1 MTKRKQTEEEAIM
14 SARAEILPEI
24 TAYRSVPDFAYGRI
38 KDIRIR
44 WALDEIGQPYR
55 TRLIGGIFED
65 KTPIYLADQ
74 PFGQVPVYREDDL
87 ILFETGSIL
96 IHVGEADARLLPR
109 DAKGRGRAI
118 SWMIAALNSVEP
130 MIQTLVVL
138 TVKGQG
144 ADWLAGAIEAAQP
157 LAEQRL
163 ARLSQALGNREW
175 LDDHFSIGDIVM
187 IDVLR
192 NASPRL
198 LASHPNLTAYVARGT
213 ARPAFQSAM
222 AAHLADCAVSEPL
235 PA

>member
-1 MTKRKQTEEEAIM
+1 MSVRPEA
-14 SARAEILPEI
+14 APEI

-38 KDIRIR
+38 KDIRVR

-55 TRLIGGIFED
+55 TRLIGCIFED
-65 KTPIYLADQ
+65 KGPTYLADQ
-74 PFGQVPVYREDDL
+74 PFGQVPVYKEGDL
-87 ILFETGSIL
+87 TLFETGSIL
-96 IHVGEADARLLPR
+96 IHIGEADARLLPR

-144 ADWLAGAIEAAQP
+144 TDWLVGAIEAAKP
-157 LAEQRL
+157 FAEQRL
-163 ARLSQALGNREW
+163 ARLSQALGDRDW
-175 LDDHFSIGDIVM
+175 LEDRFSIGDIVM

-192 NASPRL
+192 NANPEL
-198 LASHPNLTAYVARGT
+198 LAPHPNLTAYVARGK

-222 AAHLADCAVSEPL
+222 TAHLADCAVGEPQ

>member
-1 MTKRKQTEEEAIM
+1 M
-14 SARAEILPEI
+14 SARTEAMPEI

-38 KDIRIR
+38 KDVRVR

-65 KTPIYLADQ
+65 KAPAYLADQ
-74 PFGQVPVYREDDL
+74 PFGQVPVYKEGDL
-87 ILFETGSIL
+87 TLFETGAIL
-96 IHVGEADARLLPR
+96 IHIGEADARLLPR

-144 ADWLAGAIEAAQP
+144 TDWLAGAIEAAKP
-157 LAEQRL
+157 FAEQRL
-163 ARLSQALGNREW
+163 SRLSEALGERDW
-175 LDDHFSIGDIVM
+175 LEDHFSIGDIVM
-187 IDVLR
+187 VDVLR
-192 NASPRL
+192 NANPEL
-198 LASHPNLTAYVARGT
+198 LAPYPNLTAYVARGK
-213 ARPAFQSAM
+213 ARFAFQSAL
-222 AAHLADCAVSEPL
+222 AAHLADCAVGEPI

>member
-1 MTKRKQTEEEAIM
+1 M
-14 SARAEILPEI
+14 SARPEAPPEI

-38 KDIRIR
+38 KDIRVR

-65 KTPIYLADQ
+65 KAPTYLVDQ
-74 PFGQVPVYREDDL
+74 PFGQVPVYKEGDL
-87 ILFETGSIL
+87 TLFETGSIL
-96 IHVGEADARLLPR
+96 IHIGEADARLLPR

-144 ADWLAGAIEAAQP
+144 TDWLAGAIEAAKP
-157 LAEQRL
+157 FAEQRL
-163 ARLSQALGNREW
+163 SRLSQALGDRDW
-175 LDDHFSIGDIVM
+175 LEDRFSIGDIVM

-192 NASPRL
+192 NANPEL
-198 LASHPNLTAYVARGT
+198 LAPHPNLTAYVARGK

-222 AAHLADCAVSEPL
+222 TAHLADCAAGEPQ

>member
-1 MTKRKQTEEEAIM
+1 MSGRPEA
-14 SARAEILPEI
+14 APEI

-38 KDIRIR
+38 KDIRVR
-44 WALDEIGQPYR
+44 WALDEISRPYR

-65 KTPIYLADQ
+65 KAPTYLADQ
-74 PFGQVPVYREDDL
+74 PFGQVPVYKEGDL
-87 ILFETGSIL
+87 TLFETGSIL
-96 IHVGEADARLLPR
+96 IHIGEADARLLPR

-144 ADWLAGAIEAAQP
+144 TDWLAGAIEAAKP
-157 LAEQRL
+157 FAEQRL
-163 ARLSQALGNREW
+163 SRLSQALGDRDW
-175 LDDHFSIGDIVM
+175 LEDRFSIGDIVM

-192 NASPRL
+192 NTNPAL
-198 LASHPNLTAYVARGT
+198 LAPHPNLTAYVARGK

-222 AAHLADCAVSEPL
+222 TAHLADCAVGEPQ

>member
-1 MTKRKQTEEEAIM
+1 MA
-14 SARAEILPEI
+14 ARTQAVPEI
-24 TAYRSVPDFAYGRI
+24 TAYRSVPDFAHGRI
-38 KDIRIR
+38 KDIRVR

-65 KTPIYLADQ
+65 KAPAYLADQ
-74 PFGQVPVYREDDL
+74 PFGQVPVYKEGDL
-87 ILFETGSIL
+87 TLFETGAIL
-96 IHVGEADARLLPR
+96 IHIGEADARLLPR

-144 ADWLAGAIEAAQP
+144 TDWLAGAIEAAKP
-157 LAEQRL
+157 FAEQRL
-163 ARLSQALGNREW
+163 SRLSEALGERDW
-175 LDDHFSIGDIVM
+175 LEDHFSIGDIVM
-187 IDVLR
+187 VDVLR
-192 NASPRL
+192 NANPEL
-198 LASHPNLTAYVARGT
+198 LAPYPNLTAYVARGK

-222 AAHLADCAVSEPL
+222 AAHLADCAVGEPI

>member
-1 MTKRKQTEEEAIM
+1 MATG
-14 SARAEILPEI
+14 ARALPEI
-24 TAYRSVPDFAYGRI
+24 TAYRSVPEFAFGRI

-44 WALDEIGQPYR
+44 WALDEIGQPYT

-65 KTPIYLADQ
+65 KAPAYLADQ
-74 PFGQVPVYREDDL
+74 PFGQVPVYKQGDL
-87 ILFETGSIL
+87 ILFESGSIL
-96 IHVGEADARLLPR
+96 IHIAEADERLLPR

-118 SWMIAALNSVEP
+118 SWMVAALNSVEP

-144 ADWLAGAIEAAQP
+144 TDWLAGAMEAAKP
-157 LAEQRL
+157 FAEQRL
-163 ARLSQALGNREW
+163 ARLSQALGERDW
-175 LDDHFSIGDIVM
+175 LEERFSIGDIVM

-192 NASPRL
+192 NASPQL
-198 LASHPNLTAYVARGT
+198 LTPHPNLDAYVARGT

-222 AAHLADCAVSEPL
+222 AAHLADCAVGEPL

>member
-1 MTKRKQTEEEAIM
+1 M
-14 SARAEILPEI
+14 SARPEAAPEI

-38 KDIRIR
+38 KDIRVR

-65 KTPIYLADQ
+65 KAPTYLADQ
-74 PFGQVPVYREDDL
+74 PFGQVPVYKEGDL
-87 ILFETGSIL
+87 TLFETGSIL
-96 IHVGEADARLLPR
+96 IHIGEADARLLPR

-144 ADWLAGAIEAAQP
+144 TDWLAGALEAAKP
-157 LAEQRL
+157 FAEQRL
-163 ARLSQALGNREW
+163 SRLSEALGDRDW
-175 LDDHFSIGDIVM
+175 LEDRFSIGDIVM
-187 IDVLR
+187 VDVLR
-192 NASPRL
+192 NANPAL
-198 LASHPNLTAYVARGT
+198 LAPHPNLTAYVARGK

-222 AAHLADCAVSEPL
+222 TAHLADCAVGEPQ

>member
-1 MTKRKQTEEEAIM
+1 M
-14 SARAEILPEI
+14 SAGSHAVPEI

-38 KDIRIR
+38 KDIRVR

-65 KTPIYLADQ
+65 KAPTYLADQ
-74 PFGQVPVYREDDL
+74 PFGQVPVYREGDL
-87 ILFETGSIL
+87 VLFETGAIL
-96 IHVGEADARLLPR
+96 IHIGGADARLLPR
-109 DAKGRGRAI
+109 DVKGRGRAI

-144 ADWLAGAIEAAQP
+144 TDWLAGAVEAAKP
-157 LAEQRL
+157 FAEQRL
-163 ARLSQALGNREW
+163 SRLSQALGDRDW
-175 LDDHFSIGDIVM
+175 LEDDFSIGDIVM

-192 NASPRL
+192 NASPTL
-198 LASHPNLTAYVARGT
+198 LAPHPNLAAYVARGT

-222 AAHLADCAVSEPL
+222 AEHLADCAVGEPQ

>member
-1 MTKRKQTEEEAIM
+1 M
-14 SARAEILPEI
+14 SADPHAVPEI

-38 KDIRIR
+38 KDIRVR

-65 KTPIYLADQ
+65 KAPAYLADQ
-74 PFGQVPVYREDDL
+74 PFGQVPVYREGGL
-87 ILFETGSIL
+87 TLFETGSIL
-96 IHVGEADARLLPR
+96 IHIGGADARLLPR

-144 ADWLAGAIEAAQP
+144 TDWLAGALEATKP
-157 LAEQRL
+157 FAEQRL
-163 ARLSQALGNREW
+163 ARLSHALGNRDW
-175 LDDHFSIGDIVM
+175 LEADFSIGDIVM

-192 NASPRL
+192 NANPQL
-198 LASHPNLTAYVARGT
+198 LAPHPNLAAYVARGT
-213 ARPAFQSAM
+213 ARPAFQSAL
-222 AAHLADCAVSEPL
+222 AAHLADCAVGEPL